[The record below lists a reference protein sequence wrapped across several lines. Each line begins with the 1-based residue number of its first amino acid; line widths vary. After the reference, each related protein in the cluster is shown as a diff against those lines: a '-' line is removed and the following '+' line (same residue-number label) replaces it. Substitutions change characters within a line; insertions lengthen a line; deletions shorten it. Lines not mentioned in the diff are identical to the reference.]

1 MLSFPQGNGL
11 NPANITS
18 NTSAINQH
26 QELML
31 LDLEKCSI
39 KNLWKDKLEKVES
52 AQSEK
57 NYSLNASM
65 KSLDKLLFL
74 SQKEVSSFSE

>member
-1 MLSFPQGNGL
+1 
-11 NPANITS
+11 
-18 NTSAINQH
+18 
-26 QELML
+26 ML